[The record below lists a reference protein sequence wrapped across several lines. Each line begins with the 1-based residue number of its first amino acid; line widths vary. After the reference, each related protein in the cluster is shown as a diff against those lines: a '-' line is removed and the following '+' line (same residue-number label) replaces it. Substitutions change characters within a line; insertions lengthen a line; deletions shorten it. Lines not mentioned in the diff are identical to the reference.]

1 MFEMLLIEG
10 LAIGACYGLFGVAV
24 AIIYKTSD
32 VVNFAQGEMGM
43 LATFVAYHIMTAYGW
58 PFYIAFPATLIF
70 AILLGMAIEICIL
83 RPAKEPTVLG
93 LLILT
98 LGAEMLLMGLAGW
111 KWGAEQKG
119 AEMLLMGLAGWK
131 WGAEQK
137 DFPFLLSV
145 SDTVQ
150 IFPGFALNSWTIGVF
165 VLTAVIM
172 VLLFLFFRYSKLGIA
187 MRATQQNENAAKIM
201 GIKVERVFS
210 ITWGMS
216 SLIGA
221 LAAMFFAARS
231 VLDPNFMMEPFM
243 RAFAAA
249 VLGGLTSIPGV
260 VIGGLILGIIENFF
274 GYMWPEWKPI
284 VAFVVIILII
294 TVRPSGLFS
303 KHYVKKV

>member
-10 LAIGACYGLFGVAV
+10 IAIGACYGLFGVAV

-32 VVNFAQGEMGM
+32 VINFAQGEMGM
-43 LATFVAYHIMTAYGW
+43 MATFVAYHILTAYNF
-58 PFYIAFPATLIF
+58 PFWIAFPATMVF
-70 AILLGMAIEICIL
+70 AILLGMAIEFCFL
-83 RPAKEPTVLG
+83 RPAKNPTVLG
-93 LLILT
+93 LLIIT
-98 LGAEMLLMGLAGW
+98 L
-111 KWGAEQKG
+111 G

-145 SDTVQ
+145 TKTHE
-150 IFPGFALNSWTIGVF
+150 IIPGLAINEWTIGVF
-165 VLTAVIM
+165 TLSIIIM
-172 VLLFLFFRYSKLGIA
+172 ISLFLFFRYSKLGIA
-187 MRATQQNENAAKIM
+187 MRATQQNVNAAKIM

-210 ITWGMS
+210 ITWAMS

-221 LAAMFFAARS
+221 VAAMFFAARS

-260 VIGGLILGIIENFF
+260 VIGGLLLGIIENFF
-274 GYMWPEWKPI
+274 GYAWPEWKPI

-294 TVRPSGLFS
+294 TIRPSGLFS

>member
-1 MFEMLLIEG
+1 MFKSLLIEG

-32 VVNFAQGEMGM
+32 VVNFALGEMGM
-43 LATFVAYHIMTAYGW
+43 VATFVAYHILTVYNLPPW
-58 PFYIAFPATLIF
+58 VAFPATMVF
-70 AILLGMAIEICIL
+70 AIFLGMAIEFCFL
-83 RPAKEPTVLG
+83 RPAKNPTVLG
-93 LLILT
+93 MLIIT
-98 LGAEMLLMGLAGW
+98 L
-111 KWGAEQKG
+111 G

-137 DFPFLLSV
+137 DFPFILSV
-145 SDTVQ
+145 LKTHE
-150 IFPGFALNSWTIGVF
+150 IIPGLVLNEWTIGVF
-165 VLTAVIM
+165 ILSIVIM
-172 VLLFLFFRYSKLGIA
+172 TLLFLFFRYSKLGIA
-187 MRATQQNENAAKIM
+187 MRATQQNVNAAKIM

-210 ITWGMS
+210 ITWAMS

-221 LAAMFFAARS
+221 IAAMFFAARS

-274 GYMWPEWKPI
+274 GYAWPEWKPI

-294 TVRPSGLFS
+294 TIRPSGLFA
-303 KHYVKKV
+303 KHYIKKV

>member
-98 LGAEMLLMGLAGW
+98 LGAEMLLI
-111 KWGAEQKG
+111 
-119 AEMLLMGLAGWK
+119 GLAGWK

-150 IFPGFALNSWTIGVF
+150 IFPGLALNSWTIGVF
-165 VLTAVIM
+165 VLTTVVM

>member
-43 LATFVAYHIMTAYGW
+43 VATFVAYHILTVYNF
-58 PFYIAFPATLIF
+58 PFWVAFPATMVF
-70 AILLGMAIEICIL
+70 AILLGMAIEFCFL
-83 RPAKEPTVLG
+83 RPAKNPTVLG
-93 LLILT
+93 LLIIT
-98 LGAEMLLMGLAGW
+98 L
-111 KWGAEQKG
+111 G

-145 SDTVQ
+145 IKTHE
-150 IFPGFALNSWTIGVF
+150 IIPGLALNEWTIGVF
-165 VLTAVIM
+165 TLSIVIM
-172 VLLFLFFRYSKLGIA
+172 TLLFLFFRYSKLGIA
-187 MRATQQNENAAKIM
+187 MRATQQNVNAAKIM

-210 ITWGMS
+210 ITWAMS

-221 LAAMFFAARS
+221 IAAMFFAARS

-260 VIGGLILGIIENFF
+260 VIGGLLLGIIENFF
-274 GYMWPEWKPI
+274 GYAWPEWKPI

-294 TVRPSGLFS
+294 TIRPSGLFS
-303 KHYVKKV
+303 KHYIKKV

>member
-58 PFYIAFPATLIF
+58 PFYIAFPVTLIF

-111 KWGAEQKG
+111 KWGAEQK
-119 AEMLLMGLAGWK
+119 
-131 WGAEQK
+131 

-165 VLTAVIM
+165 VLTTVVM

>member
-43 LATFVAYHIMTAYGW
+43 MATFVAYHIMTAYGW

-70 AILLGMAIEICIL
+70 AILLGMAIEFCFL

-111 KWGAEQKG
+111 KWGAEQK
-119 AEMLLMGLAGWK
+119 
-131 WGAEQK
+131 

-145 SDTVQ
+145 SDTIQ

-165 VLTAVIM
+165 VLTAVVM

-274 GYMWPEWKPI
+274 GYAWPEWKPI

-294 TVRPSGLFS
+294 TVRPSGLFT

>member
-10 LAIGACYGLFGVAV
+10 IAIGACYGLFGVAV

-32 VVNFAQGEMGM
+32 VINFAQGEMGM
-43 LATFVAYHIMTAYGW
+43 VATFVAYHILTVYNV
-58 PFYIAFPATLIF
+58 PFWIAFPATLVF
-70 AILLGMAIEICIL
+70 AILLGMAIEFCFL
-83 RPAKEPTVLG
+83 RPAKDPTVLG
-93 LLILT
+93 LLIIT
-98 LGAEMLLMGLAGW
+98 L
-111 KWGAEQKG
+111 G

-145 SDTVQ
+145 TKTHE
-150 IFPGFALNSWTIGVF
+150 IMPGLLINEWTIGVF
-165 VLTAVIM
+165 TLTIIIM
-172 VLLFLFFRYSKLGIA
+172 ISLFLFFRYSKLGIA
-187 MRATQQNENAAKIM
+187 MRATQQNVNAAKIM

-210 ITWGMS
+210 ITWAMS

-221 LAAMFFAARS
+221 VAAMFFAARS
-231 VLDPNFMMEPFM
+231 VLYPNFMMEPFM

-260 VIGGLILGIIENFF
+260 VIGGLIMGIIENFF
-274 GYMWPEWKPI
+274 GYAWPEWKPI

>member
-43 LATFVAYHIMTAYGW
+43 IATFVAYHIMTFYGW
-58 PFYIAFPATLIF
+58 PFYIALPATLIF
-70 AILLGMAIEICIL
+70 AILLGMAIEFCIL
-83 RPAKEPTVLG
+83 RPAKDPTVLG

-111 KWGAEQKG
+111 KWGAEQK
-119 AEMLLMGLAGWK
+119 
-131 WGAEQK
+131 

-145 SDTVQ
+145 HETIE
-150 IFPGFALNSWTIGVF
+150 IFPGFALNQWTIGVF
-165 VLTAVIM
+165 LLTSVIM

-274 GYMWPEWKPI
+274 GYAWPEWKPI
-284 VAFVVIILII
+284 VAFVVIIIII

>member
-1 MFEMLLIEG
+1 MIEYLIIEG

-32 VVNFAQGEMGM
+32 VINFAQGEMGM
-43 LATFVAYHIMTAYGW
+43 IATFVAFHVLTVYHV
-58 PFYIAFPATLIF
+58 PFWLAFLLTMAF
-70 AILLGMAIEICIL
+70 AIILGILIEACFL
-83 RPAKEPTVLG
+83 RPAKDPTVLG
-93 LLILT
+93 FIIIT
-98 LGAEMLLMGLAGW
+98 L
-111 KWGAEQKG
+111 G

-145 SDTVQ
+145 QRTHQVL
-150 IFPGFALNSWTIGVF
+150 PGFQLNEWSIGVF
-165 VLTAVIM
+165 SLSIVLM

-187 MRATQQNENAAKIM
+187 MRATQQNINAAKIM

-210 ITWGMS
+210 ITWAMS

-221 LAAMFFAARS
+221 IAAMFFAARS

-260 VIGGLILGIIENFF
+260 VVGGLLMGIIENIF
-274 GYMWPEWKPI
+274 GYIWPEWKPI
-284 VAFVVIILII
+284 VAFVVIVIVI
-294 TVRPSGLFS
+294 TVRPSGLFA
-303 KHYVKKV
+303 KHFIKKV

>member
-58 PFYIAFPATLIF
+58 PFYIAFPVTLIF

-98 LGAEMLLMGLAGW
+98 LGAEMLLIGLAGW
-111 KWGAEQKG
+111 KWGAEQKN
-119 AEMLLMGLAGWK
+119 
-131 WGAEQK
+131 
-137 DFPFLLSV
+137 FPFLLSV

>member
-43 LATFVAYHIMTAYGW
+43 MSTFVAYQIMTVYGW

-70 AILLGMAIEICIL
+70 AILLGMAIEFCFL

-111 KWGAEQKG
+111 KWGAEQK
-119 AEMLLMGLAGWK
+119 
-131 WGAEQK
+131 

-145 SDTVQ
+145 HKTVE
-150 IFPGFALNSWTIGVF
+150 IFPGLALNEWTIGVF
-165 VLTAVIM
+165 VLTIVVM

-260 VIGGLILGIIENFF
+260 VIGGLIMGIIENFF
-274 GYMWPEWKPI
+274 GYAWPEWKPI

>member
-43 LATFVAYHIMTAYGW
+43 MSTFVAYQIMTVYGW

-70 AILLGMAIEICIL
+70 AILLGMAIEFCFL

-111 KWGAEQKG
+111 KWGAEQK
-119 AEMLLMGLAGWK
+119 
-131 WGAEQK
+131 

-145 SDTVQ
+145 HDTIE
-150 IFPGFALNSWTIGVF
+150 IFPGLALNEWTIGVF
-165 VLTAVIM
+165 VLTTVVM
-172 VLLFLFFRYSKLGIA
+172 VLLFLFFRYSRLGIA

-260 VIGGLILGIIENFF
+260 VIGGLLLGIIENFF
-274 GYMWPEWKPI
+274 GYAWPEWKPI

>member
-1 MFEMLLIEG
+1 MFENLLIEG

-32 VVNFAQGEMGM
+32 VINFAQGEMGM
-43 LATFVAYHIMTAYGW
+43 VATFVAYHVLTVYNF
-58 PFYIAFPATLIF
+58 PFWIAFPITMVF
-70 AILLGMAIEICIL
+70 AILLGMAIEFCFL
-83 RPAKEPTVLG
+83 RPAKNPTVLG
-93 LLILT
+93 MLIIT
-98 LGAEMLLMGLAGW
+98 L
-111 KWGAEQKG
+111 G

-145 SDTVQ
+145 IKTHE
-150 IFPGFALNSWTIGVF
+150 IIPGLVLNEWTIGVF
-165 VLTAVIM
+165 ILSIVIM
-172 VLLFLFFRYSKLGIA
+172 TLLFLFFRYSKLGIA
-187 MRATQQNENAAKIM
+187 MRATQQNVNAAKIM

-210 ITWGMS
+210 ITWAMS

-221 LAAMFFAARS
+221 IAAMFFAARS

-274 GYMWPEWKPI
+274 GYAWPEWKPI

-294 TVRPSGLFS
+294 TIRPSGLFS
-303 KHYVKKV
+303 KHYIKKV